1 MNFLKR
7 LHFEFYVPNTDFKIR
22 FFAYLYCCVAFHY
35 SHHHF
40 KNNKREFNL
49 LLIYYKIADS
59 KSVSEWGLIVVLD
72 VVNKLCAVYWNVRVS

>member
-1 MNFLKR
+1 MVSPDEKRNTQHLTIYVSEHLHILPFLCRK
-7 LHFEFYVPNTDFKIR
+7 LKGLNYNS
-22 FFAYLYCCVAFHY
+22 FFAYLCYCVAFHY

-59 KSVSEWGLIVVLD
+59 KSVSE
-72 VVNKLCAVYWNVRVS
+72 